1 MLPSCGKWT
10 VQGTRAI
17 LKREPKPCGSS
28 RRVETLGPGSTGSP
42 VTRSSGLQGGRVVPP
57 ENLRPPFGG
66 RFSRPRGAKV
76 KATSQ
81 TMGRLAVLFVVA
93 VALVSGVACGQ
104 SAEAKKQKAL
114 ARGEQYLRDGKVN
127 EAIIEFRSALQVH
140 QDFVPAVQAL
150 GRAYMAKSWY
160 GDAARELQRAQKL
173 SPDALP
179 IAADFGRTLVQVGAL
194 QDAEAQAARILAKEP
209 QNRDGLYIRGAALL
223 GQWNAQEALDLLE
236 PVSAS
241 GIGPE

>member
-1 MLPSCGKWT
+1 M
-10 VQGTRAI
+10 
-17 LKREPKPCGSS
+17 
-28 RRVETLGPGSTGSP
+28 
-42 VTRSSGLQGGRVVPP
+42 
-57 ENLRPPFGG
+57 
-66 RFSRPRGAKV
+66 

-127 EAIIEFRSALQVH
+127 EAIIEFRSALQVD
-140 QDFVPAVQAL
+140 QDFVPAVHAL

-179 IAADFGRTLVQVGAL
+179 IAADFGRHGRANVHLSGKGMSLLV
-194 QDAEAQAARILAKEP
+194 ARSEVNDIA
-209 QNRDGLYIRGAALL
+209 AAL
-223 GQWNAQEALDLLE
+223 
-236 PVSAS
+236 
-241 GIGPE
+241 GPTERLTSILHKVGLK